1 MTSRL
6 YSYIC
11 VSQKFFFGG
20 ENDAVVYYSGL
31 VVFGNFENV
40 PILVLAGLPN
50 VVISKPRSDIL
61 LLGNIY

>member
-1 MTSRL
+1 M
-6 YSYIC
+6 C

-31 VVFGNFENV
+31 VVFGNFENI
-40 PILVLAGLPN
+40 PILVLGGLLN
-50 VVISKPRSDIL
+50 VETSKPRSDIL